1 MKGDGNMNMEHP
13 TKKFIDL
20 SSFLCELYNIKFRLE
35 NLIIEMEK
43 LTEEDDK

>member
-1 MKGDGNMNMEHP
+1 MSRENLNKND
-13 TKKFIDL
+13 IDL
-20 SSFLCELYNIKFRLE
+20 SLFLCELYNIKFRLE

>member
-1 MKGDGNMNMEHP
+1 MKGDGTMLKEHP
-13 TKKFIDL
+13 IKNNIDL

-35 NLIIEMEK
+35 NLIIELEK

>member
-1 MKGDGNMNMEHP
+1 MSKDNPN
-13 TKKFIDL
+13 KKDIDISL
-20 SSFLCELYNIKFRLE
+20 FLCELYNIKFRLE